1 MYLKRTGKKKRS
13 TKHPHSILQ
22 IDNGTCYLCE
32 KQNRDQRKYHSYLE
46 IHHIYGGPNRALSEQ
61 HGFKVKLCLEHHR
74 IGPDAVHQNIK
85 NMRLLQ
91 KDAQREYEKTHT
103 RQQFREL
110 IGRNYLDDE

>member
-1 MYLKRTGKKKRS
+1 MQLKKTRKKKRRMR
-13 TKHPHSILQ
+13 HPDSILQ
-22 IDNGTCYLCE
+22 INDGTCYLCE
-32 KQNRDQRKYHSYLE
+32 KLNLNQHKYHSCLE
-46 IHHIYGGPNRALSEQ
+46 THHIYGGPNRALSEQ